1 MVAVGRV
8 RHFGTVCGEGT
19 VKAIHHTS
27 TLLYYDG
34 VQVFEARDAIG
45 GHYIAF
51 LVPSTKTDN
60 QYLVGG
66 VEPEKLRQFRSGVL
80 DLRSLFESSDADDR
94 YLAVVEEGL
103 NEPLALRRL
112 SEALDE
118 GALLPEEGFVL
129 HDHPTDDYVLREARE
144 RNNFILELAAD
155 PPEAASQ
162 HRIRANTL
170 AQMLFHIQNMV
181 KHAHSM
187 AIKGRPIDDRPSG
200 ADTLDV
206 IVPAAS
212 GSFRIV
218 LAAANLPDLFGG
230 SDLGRA
236 LEYVDALFKNT
247 ASPEETLS
255 TVLES
260 RGHLAGT
267 YLNLLRFLVEC
278 ETGLRYSW
286 ADPRSERP
294 SRRAVSQ
301 VEAKYLV
308 EALSTVTD
316 LGTETVRLEGTFER
330 FNRGSGTWGLL
341 TSQGSR
347 RGRVGKGGPSLDG
360 LEVGARY
367 IFHCEETIEEVDITG
382 RESRTLYLNLHE
394 RA

>member
-1 MVAVGRV
+1 M
-8 RHFGTVCGEGT
+8 
-19 VKAIHHTS
+19 KAILHTN

-45 GHYIAF
+45 GHYIAV
-51 LVPSTKTDN
+51 LVPSDATDS

-66 VEPEKLRQFRSGVL
+66 VEPERLRQFRSGAL
-80 DLRSLFESSDADDR
+80 DLRSLLEKSDEDER
-94 YLAVVEEGL
+94 YLATAEEGL
-103 NEPLALRRL
+103 DKPLALKRL
-112 SEALDE
+112 SESLDDSE
-118 GALLPEEGFVL
+118 ILPEAGFVL
-129 HDHPTDDYVLREARE
+129 HDHRTDDYVLREARE
-144 RNNFILELAAD
+144 RNNFVLELAAE

-170 AQMLFHIQNMV
+170 AEMLFHVQNMI
-181 KHAHSM
+181 KHAHRM
-187 AIKGRPIDDRPSG
+187 AIKGRPRDDRPSD
-200 ADTLDV
+200 ADVLDV
-206 IVPAAS
+206 IVPAAT

-236 LEYVDALFKNT
+236 LGRVDVLFENT
-247 ASPEETLS
+247 ASPEETLA
-255 TVLES
+255 TIRQS

-267 YLNLLRFLVEC
+267 YLKLLRFLVER

-301 VEAKYLV
+301 VEAESLV

-330 FNRGSGTWGLL
+330 FNRGSGAWGLL
-341 TSQGSR
+341 TSEGPR
-347 RGRVGKGGPSLDG
+347 RGRVSKGGPSLDG

-367 IFHCEETIEEVDITG
+367 IFHCEETIEDVDVTG
-382 RESRTLYLNLHE
+382 RESRTLYLNRHE